1 MHPFVKIL
9 LFIFILLLMNF
20 MGQQS
25 IWLLCVFVCAF
36 AFRLHSKNFLRA
48 IKRMRWLFISILI
61 IYAFGTPGE
70 YIQGFS
76 GRFLPTHEGVALGFL
91 QIAKLIIALASI
103 SILFATSSK
112 EHLMAGLY
120 KLLSPLNYIGCD
132 VQRFTARLLLTLDYV
147 DELAVKNELKFNF
160 SSLDELHIAENHV
173 PIEKNICLQQPS
185 FKRVDQ
191 IVIIAMMLTL
201 IVLCTPNHLLALQWM
216 L

>member
-1 MHPFVKIL
+1 
-9 LFIFILLLMNF
+9 MNF

-25 IWLLCVFVCAF
+25 IWLLCVSVSAF
-36 AFRLHSKNFLRA
+36 ALRLHSKSFLRA

-70 YIQGFS
+70 YIQGFTS
-76 GRFLPTHEGVALGFL
+76 RFLPTYEGVALGFL
-91 QIAKLIIALASI
+91 QIARLIIALASI

-132 VQRFTARLLLTLDYV
+132 VQRFTARLLLTLEYV

-160 SSLDELHIAENHV
+160 YRLDELHIAENHL

-185 FKRVDQ
+185 LKRSDQ
-191 IVIIAMMLTL
+191 MVIIAMMLTL
-201 IVLCTPNHLLALQWM
+201 IFLCIPNHLLSFKWM
-216 L
+216 